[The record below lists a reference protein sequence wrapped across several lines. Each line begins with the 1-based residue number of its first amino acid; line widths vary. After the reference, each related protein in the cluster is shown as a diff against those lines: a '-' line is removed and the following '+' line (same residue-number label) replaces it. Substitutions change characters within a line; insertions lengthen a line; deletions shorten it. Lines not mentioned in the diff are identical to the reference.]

1 MARFYSPED
10 QTYQIKP
17 GDFEFVQSLTAIRD
31 ESLQGMPVGFF
42 KDSLLRFWRNKVGVI
57 SLACVLI
64 IATFSILA
72 PVLSQYG
79 YNDQNL
85 DKINLPCK
93 VPVLENFGIL
103 NGTTWLTNR
112 RVDALGDT
120 NRYPEGCI
128 LQVINHRTVQ
138 GVEMCDVQV
147 DAYRYAGVEDGV
159 YHWLGTDYL
168 GRDLWVR
175 LWRGVRV
182 SLFIAFVSVICNV
195 FIGVVYGSV
204 SGYYGGKADMVMMR
218 ITEIVGSMP
227 QIVIV
232 TLFVL
237 FFGTGIWSII
247 FCLLV
252 QNWIP
257 TARVVRSQ
265 FYRYKGHEYVLA
277 ARTIGVGDRSLIF
290 RHILPNSL
298 GPVITQAMISIP
310 GAIFME
316 SFLAYIGLGIQ
327 APEASIGVLL
337 QTGRQVL
344 LQYPNQTFAP
354 AVVISLLMIA
364 FNMLSNALRDAF
376 DPSQRGA

>member
-1 MARFYSPED
+1 MKKYTSEAGQHFELTDDAFSIAEFSESKSEGNF
-10 QTYQIKP
+10 QGKP
-17 GDFEFVQSLTAIRD
+17 I
-31 ESLQGMPVGFF
+31 GFF
-42 KDSLLRFWRNKVGVI
+42 KDAFLRYSRDRVGMIALICIVI
-57 SLACVLI
+57 I
-64 IATFSILA
+64 ILFSIFA

-79 YNDQNL
+79 YNDQDL
-85 DKINLPCK
+85 IAANLPPK
-93 VPVLENFGIL
+93 VPGLEKIGIMD
-103 NGTTWLTNR
+103 GKTWLTNR
-112 RVDALGDT
+112 RVDQLENT
-120 NRYPEGCI
+120 NRYPEGSI

-147 DAYRYAGVEDGV
+147 DAYVYAGVGADV

-175 LWRGVRV
+175 LWRGARV
-182 SLFIAFVSVICNV
+182 SLFIAFVSVFCNV
-195 FIGVVYGSV
+195 CIGVVYGSI
-204 SGYYGGKADMVMMR
+204 SGYYGGRADMIMMR
-218 ITEIVGSMP
+218 ITEIVGAMP

-252 QNWIP
+252 QNWIA
-257 TARVVRSQ
+257 TARVVRAQ
-265 FYRYKGHEYVLA
+265 FYKYREYEYVLA
-277 ARTIGVGDRSLIF
+277 ARSVGVQDKALIF

-298 GPVITQAMISIP
+298 GPVITQAMMSIP
-310 GAIFME
+310 GAIFTE

-327 APEASIGVLL
+327 APEASMGVLL

-344 LQYPNQTFAP
+344 LQYPHQTFAP
-354 AVVISLLMIA
+354 AILISLLMVA
-364 FNMLSNALRDAF
+364 FNTLSNSLRDAF